1 MSQRPSSIKGPYLTK
16 VICNWKSWHKKKV
29 GLKHTWRRA
38 LAIIG
43 LYTLSSKW
51 PFDPPTVIAT
61 WFPMTCKLKEIVN
74 YDFNPKDKSLKSS
87 KTWEL
92 RRSTMS
98 SNILHTASESVLKWS
113 YRYEMKWVEV
123 YLCTDHRQGLTLGRV
138 NLSLNRIR

>member
-87 KTWEL
+87 KNMRTKKKHYVSKHTTYGF
-92 RRSTMS
+92 RISTKVVISLWNEVSWSLPVHRPS
-98 SNILHTASESVLKWS
+98 SGPHT
-113 YRYEMKWVEV
+113 
-123 YLCTDHRQGLTLGRV
+123 G
-138 NLSLNRIR
+138 